1 MKLYINTKAHGARLL
16 QIILLSCLMILSLT
30 GHAKKQDI
38 SKGNLQKIFNDELSF
53 IKDSEHL
60 AVDELW
66 ALKNISEL
74 TNDNKLKK
82 LIKERA
88 EAVSGD
94 PFLLLLDPEASRI
107 SLSSDMGIGGQ
118 KLFNFMSA
126 PFGEPEKRAISYVN
140 QFMEYKA
147 TGYILTHQFFVLEW
161 AIQTGLISA
170 DNYSLKKLELL
181 TRIYDEQTK
190 DNFFS
195 DLYAERVT
203 ILFKYADV
211 DFEDQ
216 KKWMSM
222 IVQMRKSSGGWGLFE
237 RRETFDGQ
245 DAVIKPGDVHTR
257 VLIIWAIQMYM
268 DML

>member
-1 MKLYINTKAHGARLL
+1 MKLYINTKVSGMRLL
-16 QIILLSCLMILSLT
+16 HVILMSCLMILSFT
-30 GHAKKQDI
+30 GHAKKQDV
-38 SKGNLQKIFNDELSF
+38 SKGNLQKIFDDELSF
-53 IKDSEHL
+53 IKDSEYL

-74 TNDNKLKK
+74 TNDNELKK

-88 EAVSGD
+88 EAVSDD
-94 PFLLLLDPEASRI
+94 PFLLLLDSGASRI
-107 SLSSDMGIGGQ
+107 SLSKGIGIGGQ

-126 PFGEPEKRAISYVN
+126 PFGEPENRAISYVN
-140 QFMEYKA
+140 QFMEYEA

-170 DNYSLKKLELL
+170 DKYSLKKLELL
-181 TRIYDEQTK
+181 TRIYDEQKK
-190 DNFFS
+190 DSLFS

-203 ILFKYADV
+203 ILLKYADV
-211 DFEDQ
+211 AFDDQ

-222 IVQMRKSSGGWGLFE
+222 IVLMRKASGGWGLFE